1 MKPLRIFVCEDEVIS
16 LKMNGL
22 VLEEH
27 LKEKNIVAD
36 ITYRHNYDEH
46 DERILKKTELAI
58 LDIDLEGSN
67 INGIELAKKIQK
79 MNPNAVF
86 IFVTAHEEFAYEAA
100 HIHLSG
106 FLGKPLNQYDF
117 QDSLDRA
124 IIQINGYRIKQLN
137 NYVATFQDGKIMLR
151 ERSIISI
158 VKVTKS
164 HEVEVLTTERKI
176 RVYDSI
182 RYVEKRLSH
191 NFVKLNRSVIVN
203 LSYIFNIENNVVV
216 MRGGTLYE
224 ISTRNQKKVREAY
237 EGYISRRLV

>member
-1 MKPLRIFVCEDEVIS
+1 MKPLKIFVCEDEEIS
-16 LKMNGL
+16 LGINKL
-22 VLEEH
+22 VLEKF
-27 LKEKNIVAD
+27 LDKKNINAE
-36 ITYRHNYDEH
+36 ITYRYNYKEDE
-46 DERILKKTELAI
+46 EEILKNTELAI

-67 INGIELAKKIQK
+67 INGIELAKR
-79 MNPNAVF
+79 MLELNPNTVF
-86 IFVTAHEEFAYEAA
+86 IFITSHKEFAYEATR
-100 HIHLSG
+100 IHLSG
-106 FLGKPLNQYDF
+106 FLDKPLNQYDF
-117 QDSLDRA
+117 KDALNRA
-124 IIQINGYRIKQLN
+124 IIQVNGHRIVNSN
-137 NYVATFQDGKIMLR
+137 NYVATFQDGKIMLK

-237 EGYISRRLV
+237 EEYISRRLV